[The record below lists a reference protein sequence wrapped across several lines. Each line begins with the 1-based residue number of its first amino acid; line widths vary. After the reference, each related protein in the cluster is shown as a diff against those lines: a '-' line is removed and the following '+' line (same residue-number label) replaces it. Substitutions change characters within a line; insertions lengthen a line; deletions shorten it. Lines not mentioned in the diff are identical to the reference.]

1 MTMTFGPM
9 QLLVVGFGQTEP
21 TGTIAAELRALRE
34 HDIVRLIDLL
44 VVRKD
49 ADGDVTAVETS
60 DLSSAETAELGALT
74 GALIGL
80 GAGED
85 AGNGGGNGAA
95 GLLQDEVWFVADAIP
110 IGTSA
115 AVAVLEHRWAIPL
128 RQAVEEAGGKSL
140 ADAWLHPDDLAG
152 LGAHLPAAGPS

>member
-9 QLLVVGFGQTEP
+9 QLLVVGFDGTEP
-21 TGTIAAELRALRE
+21 TGRIAAELHALRE

-49 ADGDVTAVETS
+49 ADGEVTAIEAS
-60 DLSSAETAELGALT
+60 DLSGAEAAELGALT

-80 GAGED
+80 DATGED
-85 AGNGGGNGAA
+85 ATNGAA
-95 GLLQDEVWFVADAIP
+95 GMLQDEVWFVADAIP
-110 IGTSA
+110 SGTSA

-128 RQAVEEAGGKSL
+128 REAVEEAGGTSL

-152 LGAHLPAAGPS
+152 LGAHLPAAGPSS